1 MVRRLG
7 LKQID
12 VNEVVELELSYWN
25 INNYGKKQYSAWIKG
40 EYWYLPTHQQLV
52 KQLSEIPRES
62 LIQVK
67 RLTKGGPKVACRY
80 DVKVLRQ
87 GPEPQE
93 QRTLDSY

>member
-52 KQLSEIPRES
+52 AQLSEIPRES
-62 LIQVK
+62 LVKVK
-67 RLTKGGPKVACRY
+67 RLTKGGPKEACRY
-80 DVKVLRQ
+80 EVKVLRQ